1 MNTLCVTLRLAAK
14 VREFARKDRAREGVD
29 RGGDRERGREGGK
42 EENGNVCPGEDL
54 L

>member
-29 RGGDRERGREGGK
+29 RGGETERGVERGG
-42 EENGNVCPGEDL
+42 GEIA
-54 L
+54 